1 MNKILLK
8 DIPLKQLVIY
18 FKNDDTI
25 TIDAKNITNLMING
39 ITYNGMFVCQTL
51 KKFIKAEEIT
61 FGINKNADKP
71 YSSKDISISAKTTFE
86 RIFKQTDISRID
98 LIYDDN
104 TTETIYAIWHD
115 ANRHTNLYQHMGLD
129 MDGNLLA
136 NISNGIYAVKENKD
150 PYPENPTIVLVS
162 YSFDDT
168 TEAYAFD
175 SMIDAM
181 YYIHDDYHNE
191 YKYDKESNKNVL
203 ENDSYCKSNSACL
216 SYKDNNGEIVKTY
229 WKAIEI
235 SNPKKYNSNNT
246 NERS

>member
-1 MNKILLK
+1 MNRIVLK
-8 DIPLKQLVIY
+8 DIPLKQLVIH
-18 FKNDDTI
+18 FKNDDSI
-25 TIDAKNITNLMING
+25 TIDVENITNVVINNISYNG
-39 ITYNGMFVCQTL
+39 IFINEKL
-51 KKFIKAEEIT
+51 KKFTKAEEIS

-71 YSSKDISISAKTTFE
+71 YSSNDISISAKTTFE
-86 RIFKQTDISRID
+86 RILKQRDITCID
-98 LIYDDN
+98 FIYDEN
-104 TTETIYAIWHD
+104 TTETIYTIWYGIND
-115 ANRHTNLYQHMGLD
+115 KTNAYQHMGLD
-129 MDGNLLA
+129 TDGNLLA
-136 NISNGIYAVKENKD
+136 NISNGIYKVKEKTN
-150 PYPENPTIVLVS
+150 PYPNNPTIVLVS

-216 SYKDNNGEIVKTY
+216 TYKDNNGEIVKTY

-235 SNPKKYNSNNT
+235 SNPKNYNSNNV